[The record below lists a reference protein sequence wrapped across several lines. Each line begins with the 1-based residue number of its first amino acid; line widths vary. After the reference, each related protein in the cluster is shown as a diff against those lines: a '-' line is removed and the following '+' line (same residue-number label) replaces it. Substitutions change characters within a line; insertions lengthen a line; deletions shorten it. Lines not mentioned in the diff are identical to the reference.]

1 MQCEKGLPLSL
12 GFFASYARIGQTRY
26 VSAKPQAKARSGLS
40 DFRRPCFSD
49 CKKHNFGSESGTG
62 LRVAGFLLCRKI
74 EKADVPFSKRASSD
88 VFSNVGTHGRPRCV
102 VIDNLG
108 HKGARMNLHD
118 GFRAL

>member
-1 MQCEKGLPLSL
+1 MPELVKRAMLAQSL
-12 GFFASYARIGQTRY
+12 KRKLGQVYRISVAP
-26 VSAKPQAKARSGLS
+26 VSAIAR
-40 DFRRPCFSD
+40 
-49 CKKHNFGSESGTG
+49 NIIFGSESGTG